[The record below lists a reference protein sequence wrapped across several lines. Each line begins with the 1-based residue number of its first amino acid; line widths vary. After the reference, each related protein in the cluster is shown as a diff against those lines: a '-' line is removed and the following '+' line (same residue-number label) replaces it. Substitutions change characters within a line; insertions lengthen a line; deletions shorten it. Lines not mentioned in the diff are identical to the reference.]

1 MRGAPPEVKLFA
13 SPTPDKCSMGRNTLP
28 SHRPQTA
35 TEQKKSA
42 TGHWGGRSQVTRS
55 NLVSF
60 YNSYY
65 KPGEAVQHP
74 EELWIFKNGLVKQK
88 NWCSNFLLRY
98 EPDLRLFRSWG
109 DGPPQFGRSWHER
122 AAESLQT
129 WYSRSLNTSTLNPV
143 RVDISTGNTCL
154 NKGNAVYTAMKLWS
168 PPLHLEGECES
179 SRTPWVLSRK
189 PL

>member
-1 MRGAPPEVKLFA
+1 METRGKHTIPQEGKAGSPKCLKLRTSRVRGAPPEVKLFA

-42 TGHWGGRSQVTRS
+42 ICHWRGRSQVTRG

-65 KPGEAVQHP
+65 KPREAVQHP

-109 DGPPQFGRSWHER
+109 TGH
-122 AAESLQT
+122 
-129 WYSRSLNTSTLNPV
+129 LN
-143 RVDISTGNTCL
+143 
-154 NKGNAVYTAMKLWS
+154 
-168 PPLHLEGECES
+168 LEGPDMNGLPRVRRCG
-179 SRTPWVLSRK
+179 TADP
-189 PL
+189 